1 MSLWTGATGIFLSLW
16 GIYVSPRSPGW
27 MGFLRHV
34 CVCGFVALL
43 SVSFLSVAFSW
54 RLPSCLVLTISWL
67 ALCVP
72 LCCCKH
78 ARCFLVLLFL
88 SCGLREG
95 RNALM
100 AAGTGIAV
108 FGHVENLFQNFKG
121 LLDSMTCNLK
131 AKSLSLHI
139 PLLQRYIEAI
149 QWLHDLAHPL
159 SLLDDLVSW
168 KQTLVVSLFSPSEAV
183 RAQLND
189 TRGEVLRAVY
199 QTMTTAE
206 ALSSLGRSLFAAA
219 GLVLVLLG
227 TGLFMKRFVG
237 PRGSKFENIYITRQ
251 FVRFDESRRL
261 HRQPCVLPL
270 SKKERETYV
279 VIPTVGL
286 TPRERRRLGLF
297 LLPVLSH
304 LYIWVLFAAVDYL
317 LYRLIFS
324 VSKHFRSLPELQV
337 HLKLHT
343 EVGLQHIVNDSSFH
357 ISLFEPSC
365 IPEPK
370 FLLSK
375 TWALLII
382 ILVTLVVL
390 GLLSSILMQLKI
402 LVATSFYPSVERERI
417 RYLHAKLLKKRSEQL
432 PAPVK
437 RKLSLYLTK
446 IHFWLPVL
454 ERMKKKQTDTVCE
467 DNP

>member
-1 MSLWTGATGIFLSLW
+1 MSLWTGASGIFLSLW

-27 MGFLRHV
+27 VDFIRHV

-43 SVSFLSVAFSW
+43 SVSFLFVAFW
-54 RLPSCLVLTISWL
+54 RLPSFLGFTISWL
-67 ALCVP
+67 ALCVL

-78 ARCFLVLLFL
+78 ARCFLLLFFL

-189 TRGEVLRAVY
+189 TRGEVLQAIY

-206 ALSSLGRSLFAAA
+206 ALSALSRSLFAAA
-219 GLVLVLLG
+219 GLVLILFG
-227 TGLFMKRFVG
+227 TGLFMKRFLG
-237 PRGSKFENIYITRQ
+237 PRGSKFENIYITRP

-261 HRQPCVLPL
+261 HQQPCVFPL
-270 SKKERETYV
+270 SKTERETYV
-279 VIPTVGL
+279 VIPTFRP
-286 TPRERRRLGLF
+286 TPKERRRLGLF

-304 LYIWVLFAAVDYL
+304 LYLWVLFAAVDYL

-343 EVGLQHIVNDSSFH
+343 EVEGLRRTINASAFH

-370 FLLSK
+370 FLLSQ
-375 TWALLII
+375 TWVLLII
-382 ILVTLVVL
+382 ILVTLVLL

-417 RYLHAKLLKKRSEQL
+417 QYLHAKLLKKRSEQL
-432 PAPVK
+432 PGAVQ

-454 ERMKKKQTDTVCE
+454 ERMKKKQTDAVCE